1 MGLRRDTRAKSAS
14 EVTLNLATGYLV
26 GLALNLFVLPM
37 IPGVELPSDPIE
49 LLKSAFYISIIYT
62 TISWIRTYIFRR
74 LFTTLSYNWT
84 VWRAIKKI

>member
-37 IPGVELPSDPIE
+37 IPGVELPSDPVE